1 MEKGGFP
8 AKVSMQNPVIKLDKR
23 SVFLRGKLVEVLERC
38 GRGHIGAAL
47 SLIEITRVLFD
58 EILHFDPEQP
68 DWVDR
73 DRFILSKG
81 HGCLALYL
89 LLADK
94 GFFPEHELFTACSF
108 GSRLGGHPEYGLPGI
123 EAATGALGHGLSIG
137 VGMALAARI
146 DQRKSR
152 VFVVVGD
159 GESQEGS
166 IWEAAMGASKHQLD
180 NLVVLVDRNHMQCY
194 GPTEEIQS
202 LEPLA
207 EKWASFGFRVR
218 ECDGHNVDALHT
230 ELSSIPFQ
238 LGKPSVLI
246 CHTVKGMGFPSM
258 TNNPDWHHKSRIK
271 DDELA
276 QMRQELELL

>member
-1 MEKGGFP
+1 MISTIFVQQLMISIPKKMKDSNALIKEIRLDILKMINKG
-8 AKVSMQNPVIKLDKR
+8 S
-23 SVFLRGKLVEVLERC
+23 SS
-38 GRGHIGAAL
+38 HIGSAL
-47 SLIEITRVLFD
+47 SCVDLLVALYTQYLNV
-58 EILHFDPEQP
+58 DPNNPEDP
-68 DWVDR
+68 NR
-73 DRFILSKG
+73 DKFILSKG

-180 NLVVLVDRNHMQCY
+180 NLVVLVDRVF
-194 GPTEEIQS
+194 
-202 LEPLA
+202 
-207 EKWASFGFRVR
+207 K
-218 ECDGHNVDALHT
+218 D
-230 ELSSIPFQ
+230 
-238 LGKPSVLI
+238 LGL
-246 CHTVKGMGFPSM
+246 
-258 TNNPDWHHKSRIK
+258 NP
-271 DDELA
+271 
-276 QMRQELELL
+276 